1 MKFVDELVI
10 QVSSGKGGDGM
21 VAFRREKFVPFGG
34 PSGGDGGR
42 GGDVVLEATR
52 ELNTLYDLSFRREYE
67 AESGG
72 KGGPKDKTG
81 FDAPDL
87 TIYVPAGTLVYDEET
102 GELLCDLDAVGKRWI
117 AAKGGRGGRGNAKF
131 VSSVRRAPRFAEKGE
146 PAQVRKLRLALKLL
160 ADVGLVG
167 LPNAGKSTLLSVVS
181 RARPKI
187 ADYPFT
193 TLVPELGIVKIDGLP
208 SFCMADLPGL
218 IEGAHEGAGLGIRF
232 LKHTERTRALVHVI
246 DVSAIDPKAPLAS
259 FNVVMKELKAFSKDL
274 AGKPQIVAANK
285 MDLPEAREA
294 WNALQ
299 KALKRKKI
307 KAFAVSGATH
317 EGVDELVRGVAT
329 LLKELPVPGPSTLA
343 VPRADRRTEA
353 VPTFQIDAVRPHLW
367 EVTGN
372 QIERWVEMTDFTN
385 EEAVRRFK
393 KRLKSSGFI
402 EALADIAADPTDTV
416 VISSMEFEYR
426 EFFS

>member
-42 GGDVVLEATR
+42 GGDVILEATR

-67 AESGG
+67 ADSGG

-81 FDAPDL
+81 FDAAPL
-87 TIYVPAGTLVYDEET
+87 TVLVPAGTLVYDEET
-102 GELLCDLDAVGKRWI
+102 GELLCDLDAVGKKFL

-146 PAQVRKLRLALKLL
+146 PLQTRRLRLALKLL

-246 DVSAIDPKAPLAS
+246 DVSAIDPEEPLAS
-259 FNVVMKELKAFSKDL
+259 FSTVMKELKAFSKDL
-274 AGKPQIVAANK
+274 AKKPQIVAANK
-285 MDLPEAREA
+285 MDLPDAREA
-294 WNALQ
+294 WGTLQ

-307 KAFAVSGATH
+307 KVFPISGATH
-317 EGVDELVRGVAT
+317 EGLDDLVRGVAQM
-329 LLKELPVPGPSTLA
+329 LKELPA
-343 VPRADRRTEA
+343 VEPAVVALPRVERRTDVA
-353 VPTFQIDAVRPHLW
+353 PSFRIDAVRPHLW

-385 EEAVRRFK
+385 EESVRRFK
-393 KRLKSSGFI
+393 KRLKTCGFI
-402 EALADIAADPTDTV
+402 EALADIAADLTDTV

-426 EFFS
+426 EFFA